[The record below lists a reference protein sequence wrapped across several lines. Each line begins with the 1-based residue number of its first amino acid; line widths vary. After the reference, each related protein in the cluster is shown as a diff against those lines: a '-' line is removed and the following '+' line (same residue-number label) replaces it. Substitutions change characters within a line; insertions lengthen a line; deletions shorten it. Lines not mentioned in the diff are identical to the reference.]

1 MTSTTKKIVGLTATV
16 VVLLGIIV
24 LWHITHKPKNPL
36 LGATDQ
42 RDAKAVQNVGDF
54 DQFQQD
60 LATRVL
66 DKFGA
71 GTSGSDFTVIV
82 ATTAYPLGTL
92 LRPTGSIPADF
103 DDCVPSPVPTPL
115 SAQRLF
121 PSYSMSSDTAL
132 AANLGSRALQGLD
145 SAGVSLKQNSS
156 VQYAITDTEIQI
168 MDDKS
173 VDTITAKGGCG
184 NYIATHPGT
193 RLVRGAVIGKM
204 TFTVKV
210 DNPASVK
217 AQLAKI
223 GGFTVTDNPQAS
235 MLNIADA
242 QSAPIVE
249 LLSEFGGP
257 TTAASSP
264 TTPKPLEAAVSPA
277 QSPASVV
284 SAHMYVQEDV
294 QDTPASGAKVVQL
307 LQTGWPSAR
316 VENKVQR
323 IPSQKMPDVAQVR
336 YFNGADAAIAQRC
349 VGILKKV
356 YPNARVV
363 RVGLPS
369 PQGQLEVWLPK
380 VAPNGTE
387 F

>member
-1 MTSTTKKIVGLTATV
+1 MTPTTKKIGGLAAV
-16 VVLLGIIV
+16 VFVLLGIIG
-24 LWHITHKPKNPL
+24 LWHISHKPKNPL
-36 LGATDQ
+36 IGTTDQ
-42 RDAKAVQNVGDF
+42 GDPKSVQNVGDF

-71 GTSGSDFTVIV
+71 GTSGSDFSVIV

-92 LRPTGSIPADF
+92 LRPTGSIPANF
-103 DDCVPSPVPTPL
+103 DDCVPSPLPTPL

-145 SAGVSLKQNSS
+145 SAGVSLKQSSS
-156 VQYAITDTEIQI
+156 VQYSIAETQIQI

-173 VDTITAKGGCG
+173 VDTVTAKGGCEK
-184 NYIATHPGT
+184 YISTHPGT
-193 RLVRGAVIGKM
+193 RLIRGAVIGKM
-204 TFTVKV
+204 TFTIKV

-235 MLNIADA
+235 TLNIADA

-249 LLSEFGGP
+249 LLSQFGGRASA
-257 TTAASSP
+257 TSSP
-264 TTPKPLEAAVSPA
+264 TTPKPVEAALSPVP
-277 QSPASVV
+277 SPASVDV
-284 SAHMYVQEDV
+284 STHMYVQEDV
-294 QDTPASGAKVVQL
+294 RDTPASGAKVVQL
-307 LQTGWPSAR
+307 LQTGWPSAK
-316 VENKVQR
+316 VENEVQR
-323 IPSQKMPDVAQVR
+323 IPSQTMPDVAQVR
-336 YFNGADAAIAQRC
+336 YFNEADVAKAQRC
-349 VGILKKV
+349 VEILKKV

-363 RVGLPS
+363 RIGLPS
-369 PQGQLEVWLPK
+369 PKGQLEVWLPK
-380 VAPNGTE
+380 VVSNGTE
-387 F
+387 

>member
-1 MTSTTKKIVGLTATV
+1 MTPTTKKIVGLTSTV
-16 VVLLGIIV
+16 VVLLGIIG
-24 LWHITHKPKNPL
+24 LRHLSHKPNNPL
-36 LGATDQ
+36 VVTTDQ
-42 RDAKAVQNVGDF
+42 GVAKEVQNVGDF

-71 GTSGSDFTVIV
+71 GTSGSDFSVIV
-82 ATTAYPLGTL
+82 ATTAYPVGTL
-92 LRPTGSIPADF
+92 LRATGSIPADF

-115 SAQRLF
+115 SAERLF

-145 SAGVSLKQNSS
+145 SAGVSLKQSS
-156 VQYAITDTEIQI
+156 TVQYSIAETQIQI

-173 VDTITAKGGCG
+173 VDTVTAKGGCG
-184 NYIATHPGT
+184 KYISTHPGT
-193 RLVRGAVIGKM
+193 RLIRGAVIGKM

-235 MLNIADA
+235 TLDIAGA

-257 TTAASSP
+257 TSATSSP
-264 TTPKPLEAAVSPA
+264 TTPKPVEAAISPTR
-277 QSPASVV
+277 SPASVV
-284 SAHMYVQEDV
+284 SAHMYVQEDAL
-294 QDTPASGAKVVQL
+294 DTPASGARVVQL
-307 LQTGWPSAR
+307 LQTGWPSAK

-336 YFNGADAAIAQRC
+336 YFNGADAGMAQRC

-380 VAPNGTE
+380 VAPNGSE
-387 F
+387 

>member
-1 MTSTTKKIVGLTATV
+1 
-16 VVLLGIIV
+16 
-24 LWHITHKPKNPL
+24 
-36 LGATDQ
+36 
-42 RDAKAVQNVGDF
+42 
-54 DQFQQD
+54 
-60 LATRVL
+60 
-66 DKFGA
+66 
-71 GTSGSDFTVIV
+71 
-82 ATTAYPLGTL
+82 
-92 LRPTGSIPADF
+92 
-103 DDCVPSPVPTPL
+103 
-115 SAQRLF
+115 
-121 PSYSMSSDTAL
+121 MSSDTAL

-145 SAGVSLKQNSS
+145 SAGVSLRQSSS
-156 VQYAITDTEIQI
+156 VQYSIAETEIQI

-173 VDTITAKGGCG
+173 VDTVTAKGGCG
-184 NYIATHPGT
+184 KYISSHPGT
-193 RLVRGAVIGKM
+193 RLIRGTVIGKI

-257 TTAASSP
+257 RGAASSP
-264 TTPKPLEAAVSPA
+264 TTPKPVEAAVSPA
-277 QSPASVV
+277 RSPASVGV

-294 QDTPASGAKVVQL
+294 EDTPASGAKVVQL
-307 LQTGWPSAR
+307 LQTGWPSAK

-336 YFNGADAAIAQRC
+336 YFNGADRAMAQRC
-349 VGILKKV
+349 VEILRKA

-363 RVGLPS
+363 RIGLPS
-369 PQGQLEVWLPK
+369 PKGQLEVWLPK
-380 VAPNGTE
+380 VAPTGPNDR
-387 F
+387 